1 MPISNVILF
10 TFKNMFDNMVMEV
23 MPMTIGEKIYKFR
36 IYLGLSQKDFADKVG
51 TSQSAINYWENGKRQ
66 PRVTQLKKIARF
78 IDYPLYLLMDD
89 SYELGDIELEMKRAK
104 FVGSTEM
111 TEPPKP
117 FTQPL
122 HGRELPKQKK
132 SKKFD
137 YLDENFFNYICYKMA
152 RKESLTEEEEAYRLF
167 HLSVTFRIN
176 TFARYYF
183 TLNKEGK
190 NKADE
195 VIDRAIEQIALLTK
209 IPEYLPK
216 PPEPPQE

>member
-1 MPISNVILF
+1 MDFSSKIKKLRTAKGLTQKQIADYLNVSQ
-10 TFKNMFDNMVMEV
+10 NA
-23 MPMTIGEKIYKFR
+23 IY
-36 IYLGLSQKDFADKVG
+36 
-51 TSQSAINYWENGKRQ
+51 NWENGKREPNMDMQ
-66 PRVTQLKKIARF
+66 KQIAKF
-78 IDYPLYLLMDD
+78 FDFPLYLLLDD
-89 SYELGDIELEMKRAK
+89 NFELENVELEMKLAK

-122 HGRELPKQKK
+122 HGRELPKQEK

-137 YLDENFFNYICYKMA
+137 YLDETYFNYIRYKMA
-152 RKESLTEEEEAYRLF
+152 RRESLTEEEEAYRLF
-167 HLSVTFRIN
+167 HLSETFRIN
-176 TFARYYF
+176 IFARYYF

-209 IPEYLPK
+209 IPEYQPK